1 MKTLSILNS
10 LVVATTLL
18 LAATSCGAPAP
29 RAEDN
34 GPKQLNISILLDL
47 SDRISPT
54 AHPATPSHMQRDT
67 AIIGQ
72 ITRLF
77 KEDMNERGAYEA
89 NGRIQVLMSPPP
101 SIANINSLQ
110 DELQVSLAKMDNKQK
125 KDTYTDISD
134 NFATALE
141 EIYTETNNQSRWTG
155 SDIWRFFKNDV
166 KDLCI
171 ARDTNYRNILV
182 ILTDGYIYDKNT
194 TQRVGS
200 RVQHLTPTTIG
211 KYRGTN
217 DPISAMENDDFG
229 LMPATNGLDNLEVLV
244 LEVTPENNNQ
254 KDELI
259 LKYCID
265 KWLKEMEVSRWAV
278 HTTDLPANTSRRIET
293 FLNN

>member
-10 LVVATTLL
+10 LVVAATLL

-67 AIIGQ
+67 AIVGQ
-72 ITRLF
+72 IIRLF
-77 KEDMNERGAYEA
+77 KEDMNERGAFDA
-89 NGRIQVLMSPPP
+89 NGRLQVLMSPPP
-101 SIANINSLQ
+101 GIANINSLQ
-110 DELQVSLAKMDNKQK
+110 SELQVNLAKMDNKQK
-125 KDTYTDISD
+125 KDTYIGISG

-171 ARDTNYRNILV
+171 DRDTNYHNILV

-200 RVQHLTPTTIG
+200 RVQQLTRGTIG
-211 KYRGTN
+211 KYRSSS
-217 DPISAMENDDFG
+217 DPIADMERDDFG

-244 LEVTPENNNQ
+244 LEVTPENNSQ

-259 LKYCID
+259 LKYCLD
-265 KWLKEMEVSRWAV
+265 KWLKEMGVSRWAV
-278 HTTDLPANTSRRIET
+278 HTTDLPANTSRRIAS
-293 FLNN
+293 FIND